1 MLKERKKKKG
11 ETRENPRKAKQS
23 KAQEK
28 EGQMGKKPKS
38 KAKAKPPTMDKV
50 VVEALYLALIFWP

>member
-1 MLKERKKKKG
+1 
-11 ETRENPRKAKQS
+11 
-23 KAQEK
+23 
-28 EGQMGKKPKS
+28 MGKKPKS

>member
-1 MLKERKKKKG
+1 VLKERKKKKG

-38 KAKAKPPTMDKV
+38 KAKAIIMRWTKSSSRRF
-50 VVEALYLALIFWP
+50 IWP